1 MYIVQEI
8 YKPST
13 VYKQHTSSVQ
23 AIYKLRTVYKQ
34 HTRNIQAIYKQC
46 TLYKQHT
53 SGLPAIYKLF
63 RSWCQEH
70 FLLNI
75 QQNQLWTLKHRSWYW
90 YLLGMFWVASF
101 FSCRSN
107 GNHVR
112 ELHLHRKEKFAGPET
127 VQRRCPEFLLIVS
140 KLLLPPPP
148 AFTFTFYLFTIL
160 HSLQSR
166 GARIPLKV

>member
-34 HTRNIQAIYKQC
+34 HTRNIQAIYKQYTSSVHC
-46 TLYKQHT
+46 TSSIQAGCQQYTSCSAADAKKFPPQHST
-53 SGLPAIYKLF
+53 KP
-63 RSWCQEH
+63 
-70 FLLNI
+70 
-75 QQNQLWTLKHRSWYW
+75 TLQHRSWYW
-90 YLLGMFWVASF
+90 YIRHVLSCFL
-101 FSCRSN
+101 FSRRSN
-107 GNHVR
+107 GNHVP

-127 VQRRCPEFLLIVS
+127 GQRRCPEFLLIVS

-160 HSLQSR
+160 HQLQSR